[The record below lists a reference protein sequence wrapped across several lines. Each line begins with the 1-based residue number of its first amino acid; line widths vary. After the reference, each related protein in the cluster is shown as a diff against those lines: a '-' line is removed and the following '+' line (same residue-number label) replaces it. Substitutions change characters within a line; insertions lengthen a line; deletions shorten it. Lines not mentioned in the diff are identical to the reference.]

1 MAWRFQSSRYDG
13 KTDDEHFWHDGLMF
27 ASEFWSTLMAVHE
40 SDREDLMKEATALRR
55 RCELSLPDDDNTVIA
70 GFREDGRFSL
80 FFGADPAFH
89 FDDVGRLRRGYCSGD
104 LYRTQGDTLARLTR
118 HREAGKSLLLRH
130 DLTPEELAT
139 FLRTMDQR
147 LTHLQDCL
155 QGDRVIMQQQIPAT
169 PSLIPDIMAALA
181 LIGRSAERLAP
192 AIKG

>member
-13 KTDDEHFWHDGLMF
+13 TPDDEQFWHDELIF
-27 ASEFWSTLMAVHE
+27 ALELWSTLMAVHE

-55 RCELSLPDDDNTVIA
+55 RCELSLPNDDNTVIA

-89 FDDVGRLRRGYCSGD
+89 FDVVGRLRRGFCSGD
-104 LYRTQGDTLARLTR
+104 LYRTQGNTLARLTR

-130 DLTPEELAT
+130 DLTEEELAT
-139 FLRTMDQR
+139 FLETMDQR
-147 LTHLQDCL
+147 LTHLHECL
-155 QGDRVIMQQQIPAT
+155 QGESAKLIQQIPAS
-169 PSLIPDIMAALA
+169 PSLIPDIINALT
-181 LIGRSAERLAP
+181 LIGSNAERLAP